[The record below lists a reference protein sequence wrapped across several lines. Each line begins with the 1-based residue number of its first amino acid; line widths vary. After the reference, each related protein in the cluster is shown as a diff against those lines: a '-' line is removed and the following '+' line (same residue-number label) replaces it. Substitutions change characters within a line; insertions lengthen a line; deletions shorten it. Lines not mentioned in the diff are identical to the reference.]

1 MKNAQ
6 EILQFS
12 GYPLEPLVALQI
24 KKTFDALL
32 VEKSRPQSPHI
43 KLLGSSNATNS
54 LQWDLA
60 WFGNYE

>member
-1 MKNAQ
+1 MKDAQ

-12 GYPLEPLVALQI
+12 GYPLEPLVALEI
-24 KKTFDALL
+24 KKTFDAKLA
-32 VEKSRPQSPHI
+32 EKKQPQSPYTR
-43 KLLGSSNATNS
+43 LLGGSNASNQ

>member
-12 GYPLEPLVALQI
+12 GYPLEPLVALEI
-24 KKTFDALL
+24 KKTFDAILM
-32 VEKSRPQSPHI
+32 EKSRRQSPYI
-43 KLLGSSNATNS
+43 KLLGSSNATNQ
-54 LQWDLA
+54 LQWDFA

>member
-24 KKTFDALL
+24 KKTFDAKL
-32 VEKSRPQSPHI
+32 VEKKRPQSPYI
-43 KLLGSSNATNS
+43 QLLGGSPNQ